1 MIGLKNPRKGG
12 RTMKHLAV
20 FTSLLFL
27 MLALAGVGLSID
39 QAATDESAVAPPSTV
54 AQETERVYP
63 IAPGVWYPG
72 QPMPEKPMRYY
83 RVRCWPGCHTGSD
96 FGKYPTKSLNMKPL
110 HQTSALRAH

>member
-1 MIGLKNPRKGG
+1 MRY
-12 RTMKHLAV
+12 LAV
-20 FTSLLFL
+20 FICLLFL
-27 MLALAGVGLSID
+27 VLALAAIGFSSD
-39 QAATDESAVAPPSTV
+39 PPTASKSAVSSSSTPV
-54 AQETERVYP
+54 KESERVYP

-96 FGKYPTKSLNMKPL
+96 FGKYPDKSLNMKPI